1 MHNLEIYNLHKNQ
14 PLSISNLIKFGTAF
28 LCSNN
33 ISNGKNE
40 IEWFLQELYGCDKI
54 KLNDVRVDINKH
66 NLSIEF
72 LLQRIKKIPFQHI
85 IKKGSFYGRDFK
97 VNRNVLIPRP
107 ETEILIDIIKT
118 EKFNKLLDIGTGSG
132 CIAATIA
139 LEKISNSV
147 DAIDIDNKCID
158 IAKYNAEKLNADNIN
173 FFKCDILKDFP
184 NNKYDAIVSNP
195 PYISKLEFEK
205 LDKEVMEHEPLKSL
219 TENAD
224 GLIFYK
230 RFSNIMHHLLKHN
243 GIAVFEL
250 SHFFKKDDILNI
262 FNNFSNV
269 KFFND
274 LNNDC
279 RAIKIVNT

>member
-1 MHNLEIYNLHKNQ
+1 MHNLEVYNLHKNQ
-14 PLSISNLIKFGTAF
+14 PLSISNLIKYGTAF
-28 LCSNN
+28 LSSNN
-33 ISNGKNE
+33 ISNGINE
-40 IEWFLQELYGCDKI
+40 IEWFLQELYECDKI
-54 KLNDVRVDINKH
+54 KLNNVKVDINKH
-66 NLSIEF
+66 NCSIKF

-118 EKFNKLLDIGTGSG
+118 KKFDKLLDIGTGSG
-132 CIAATIA
+132 CIAATII
-139 LEKISNSV
+139 LEKIANTV

-158 IAKYNAEKLNADNIN
+158 IAKYNAKKLKAQNIN
-173 FFKCDILKDFP
+173 FFRCDILKDFP
-184 NNKYDAIVSNP
+184 NNKYDAIISNP

-205 LDKEVMEHEPLKSL
+205 LDKEVRGHEPLKAL
-219 TENAD
+219 TDNSD

-230 RFSNIMHHLLKHN
+230 RFSNILKDLLKPN
-243 GIAVFEL
+243 GVAVFEL
-250 SHFFKKDDILNI
+250 SHFFNKDDILSI
-262 FNNFSNV
+262 FNNFSNIE
-269 KFFND
+269 FFND